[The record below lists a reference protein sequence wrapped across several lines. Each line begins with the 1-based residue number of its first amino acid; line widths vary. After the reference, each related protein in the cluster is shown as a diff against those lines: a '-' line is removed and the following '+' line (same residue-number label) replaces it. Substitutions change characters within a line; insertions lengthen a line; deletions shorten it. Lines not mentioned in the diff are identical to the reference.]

1 MSLYQRN
8 CAASPALP
16 ALCQPVQVRHPPAL
30 LRFLPSFVTKGP
42 LEGGQGHVDAY
53 KVVVRCH
60 EKQRTRYR
68 AAMHVE
74 GTEGARLLLIL
85 T

>member
-1 MSLYQRN
+1 M
-8 CAASPALP
+8 
-16 ALCQPVQVRHPPAL
+16 
-30 LRFLPSFVTKGP
+30 
-42 LEGGQGHVDAY
+42 DAY

-60 EKQRTRYR
+60 EKQRTRYK
-68 AAMHVE
+68 AAMYVE